1 MGLPRGIAMTEKPN
15 AIGELT
21 VHERNPRTI
30 SADALEGL
38 KASVAEFGDISG
50 IVFNTKLGCLVTG
63 HQRVEAL
70 KRRHGN
76 NLKIQHDKTGG
87 TIRPPDGDFRIRFV
101 EWDQDRTDA
110 ALLVANNQAIQGE
123 FSAEADAIA
132 NQVQASMPELFTA
145 TKMQSIIGAIQ
156 SQADGV
162 QLKQVKE
169 LPAPP
174 MAWVL
179 IGIATVRFGEIA
191 PMVEKI
197 AGMNGTTVETTVASK

>member
-1 MGLPRGIAMTEKPN
+1 MSTKPK
-15 AIGELT
+15 ALGELNG
-21 VHERNPRTI
+21 HERNPRSITE
-30 SADALEGL
+30 DALEGL

-50 IVFNTKLGCLVTG
+50 IVYNIKLGCLVTG

-76 NLKIQHDKTGG
+76 NLKIEHDKTGG
-87 TIRPPDGDFRIRFV
+87 RIRTPDGEFRVRYV
-101 EWDQDRTDA
+101 EWDQDKTDA

-123 FSAEADAIA
+123 YTQEADSIAI
-132 NQVQASMPELFTA
+132 QAQSAMPELFTA
-145 TKMQSIIGAIQ
+145 TKMQSIMSAIQ

-179 IGIATVRFGEIA
+179 IGIPTVRFG
-191 PMVEKI
+191 
-197 AGMNGTTVETTVASK
+197 